1 MQSNRCYPA
10 RNLIAISIISLT
22 LAGCSTLERLANA
35 PLNGINSTNSIS
47 LNASESA
54 EAKAVNAAMN
64 AVEELY
70 QRALSQ
76 ELGYY
81 APLNFTAAEQQHRKL
96 LALYEDYDPAGSSWF
111 SNSGSDEIQA
121 TAELLIQRINRAFQA
136 KVITEPQLQV
146 IRDHDL
152 FIAGLDSDEF
162 SSRLA
167 KITKATQQFIGQIE
181 SKGTVIGLEHKQ
193 AKLERDYKT
202 LERDIVK
209 RNITR
214 LPTAEFNLLEQDIA
228 PESYKRALH
237 ELYRLERLI
246 EKDPRDSGAIEQ
258 QLNISYN
265 YIKQAESITQEV
277 IWVKARIQTS
287 AERVVLNYR
296 NHLNLLNQFLGT
308 EDLMT
313 LDFQSQVRGIQDA
326 IAARLSQRNQLN
338 SQNERQLRRQIT
350 ELARLLTGQDMSQY
364 TLSQQVDSI
373 LSTVRALADESV
385 TIPLAQR
392 QSRQASQPLY

>member
-1 MQSNRCYPA
+1 MHSNRCYPF
-10 RNLIAISIISLT
+10 RNLIASSMIVFSVT
-22 LAGCSTLERLANA
+22 GCSSLERIANSQFG
-35 PLNGINSTNSIS
+35 NVDRIS

-64 AVEELY
+64 AVEDLY
-70 QRALSQ
+70 QHALSQ
-76 ELGYY
+76 ELAYY
-81 APLNFTAAEQQHRKL
+81 APLNFAAAETQHRKL
-96 LALYEDYDPAGSSWF
+96 LTLYEDYDPAGGSWF
-111 SNSGSDEIQA
+111 SNSGSDEILA
-121 TAELLIQRINRAFQA
+121 TAELFIQRINRALQA
-136 KVITEPQLQV
+136 KLITEPRLQV
-146 IRDHDL
+146 IRDHDM

-167 KITKATQQFIGQIE
+167 KITKETQQFVGQVE
-181 SKGTVIGLEHKQ
+181 SKGTAIGLEHKQ
-193 AKLERDYKT
+193 AKLERDYKA

-246 EKDPRDSGAIEQ
+246 EKNPRDSSTIEQ

-265 YIKQAESITQEV
+265 YIKQAESIAQEV
-277 IWVKARIQTS
+277 IWVKARVQTS
-287 AERVVLNYR
+287 AERVVLSYR

-308 EDLMT
+308 EDLMA
-313 LDFQSQVRGIQDA
+313 LDFQSQIRGIQDA
-326 IAARLSQRNQLN
+326 IATRLSKRDQQS
-338 SQNERQLRRQIT
+338 SQNELQLRRQIA
-350 ELARLLTGQDMSQY
+350 ELARLLTGQDMRQY
-364 TLSQQVDSI
+364 SMNQQVDSI

-392 QSRQASQPLY
+392 QSRQANQPLY